1 MERKTDSIDRNHKG
15 EWCAFKVDG
24 KPLLCQEEF
33 CKGCQ
38 IFLDFMRKTDKLIE
52 ELWGK

>member
-1 MERKTDSIDRNHKG
+1 MERKTDSIKENHKG
-15 EWCAFKVDG
+15 EWCAYEATKF
-24 KPLLCQEEF
+24 CQEDGG

-38 IFLDFMRKTDKLIE
+38 IFLDFMRKTDKLIA